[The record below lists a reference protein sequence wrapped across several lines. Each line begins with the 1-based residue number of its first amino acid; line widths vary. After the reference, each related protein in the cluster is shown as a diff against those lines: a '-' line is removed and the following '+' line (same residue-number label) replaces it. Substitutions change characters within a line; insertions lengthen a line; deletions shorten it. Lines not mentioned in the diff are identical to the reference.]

1 MNPPNDRDSNR
12 PGNTGD
18 RDNGRPGNRRND
30 RSGNRTPDQNR
41 RNTSSRPNT
50 PSRPNTHTRVQ
61 PARQVA
67 LDVLLAVRESD
78 AYANLLLPTRIA
90 RAGLDSADAG
100 LATELTYGTLRMQGF
115 YDRVI
120 AIAAGRPVEKIDPP
134 LLDVLRLGTH
144 QLLNTRVP
152 SHAAVN
158 ESVGLARTVGSRSG
172 TGFVNG
178 VLREIG
184 RHTVEEWRDEVAS
197 RAKNDDDRIA
207 ALSSHPV
214 WVVRALRRSLESEGR
229 VDELPALLEA
239 DNTAPRV
246 NLIALPGLVQG
257 PAEARPDRF
266 SPSGFTVG
274 GGDPQGLV
282 EESGGRIRVQ
292 DEGSQ
297 LAALALTRARPVVA
311 GERWL
316 DLCAGPGGKAA
327 LLAAEALAGGA
338 SLVANELVP
347 ARAELVR
354 RALAPVPLDVPVWEL
369 DGTVVGVEHP
379 EAFDR
384 ILLDAPCTG
393 LGALRRRP
401 EARWRKSPRDVAE
414 LTVLQAAL
422 LDSAVAALK
431 PGGLLAYV
439 TCSPHIAETR
449 GIVASALERHG
460 DVLEPQQTA
469 DAVQSFAAER
479 LDLAGDP
486 RDVQLWPHRHLTD
499 AMFIAL
505 LRKRSA

>member
-1 MNPPNDRDSNR
+1 
-12 PGNTGD
+12 
-18 RDNGRPGNRRND
+18 
-30 RSGNRTPDQNR
+30 
-41 RNTSSRPNT
+41 
-50 PSRPNTHTRVQ
+50 
-61 PARQVA
+61 VA
-67 LDVLLAVRESD
+67 LEVLQAVRESD

-90 RAGLDSADAG
+90 RAGLSPADAA

-115 YDRVI
+115 YDRVV
-120 AIAAGRPVEKIDPP
+120 AIAAGRPVDRIDPP

-144 QLLNTRVP
+144 QLLSMRVAP
-152 SHAAVN
+152 HAAVN
-158 ESVGLARTVGSRSG
+158 ESVGLARGVGSRSG

-178 VLREIG
+178 VLREVG
-184 RHTVEEWRDEVAS
+184 RHTVDEWRDEVAR
-197 RAKNDDDRIA
+197 RAKNDDDRLA
-207 ALSSHPV
+207 ALHSHPV
-214 WVVRALRRSLESEGR
+214 WVVRALRRSLENEGR
-229 VDELPALLEA
+229 GDELERLLGA

-246 NLIALPGLVQG
+246 NLIALPGLADK
-257 PAEARPDRF
+257 PENARPDRF
-266 SPSGFTVG
+266 SPPGFTAG
-274 GGDPQGLV
+274 GGDPQGIV
-282 EESGGRIRVQ
+282 EGADGRIRVQ

-297 LAALALTRARPVVA
+297 LAALALSRAQPVQP

-327 LLAAEALAGGA
+327 LLAAEAAAEGA
-338 SLVANELVP
+338 ELVANELVP

-354 RALAPVPLDVPVWEL
+354 RALAAVPLAVPVWEL
-369 DGTVVGVEHP
+369 DGTVVGREHP

-401 EARWRKSPRDVAE
+401 EARWRKTPRDVAE

-449 GIVASALERHG
+449 GVVADALKRHG
-460 DVLEPQQTA
+460 DALRAEDTA
-469 DAVQSFAAER
+469 AVVQDLAVER

-486 RDVQLWPHRHLTD
+486 TAVQLWPHRHVTD

-505 LRKRSA
+505 LRKR

>member
-1 MNPPNDRDSNR
+1 MSAQQ
-12 PGNTGD
+12 
-18 RDNGRPGNRRND
+18 RR
-30 RSGNRTPDQNR
+30 G
-41 RNTSSRPNT
+41 
-50 PSRPNTHTRVQ
+50 PSRPQHTAVQ
-61 PARQVA
+61 PARRVA
-67 LDVLLAVRESD
+67 LDVLTAVRESD

-90 RAGLDSADAG
+90 RAALSTADAA
-100 LATELTYGTLRMQGF
+100 LATELTYGTLRMQGY

-120 AIAAGRPVEKIDPP
+120 AIAAGRPVDRIDPP
-134 LLDVLRLGTH
+134 LLDVLRLGAH
-144 QLLNTRVP
+144 QLLSTRVAA
-152 SHAAVN
+152 HAAVN
-158 ESVGLARTVGSRSG
+158 ESVGLAREVGSRSG

-184 RHTVEEWRDEVAS
+184 RHTPEEWRDQVAS
-197 RAKNDDDRIA
+197 RAKNEDDRIA
-207 ALSSHPV
+207 ALASHPV
-214 WVVRALRRSLESEGR
+214 WVVRALRRSLEAEGR
-229 VDELPALLEA
+229 VEELEELLKA

-246 NLIALPGLVQG
+246 NLIALPGLASE
-257 PAEARPDRF
+257 PDDARPDRF
-266 SPSGFTVG
+266 SPPGFTVG

-297 LAALALTRARPVVA
+297 LAALALTRAQPVLE

-338 SLVANELVP
+338 TLVANELVP

-369 DGTVVGVEHP
+369 DGVVVGTEHP

-401 EARWRKSPRDVAE
+401 EARWRKTPRDVAE
-414 LTVLQAAL
+414 LTTLQTAL
-422 LDSAVAALK
+422 LDSAIAALK

-439 TCSPHIAETR
+439 TCSPHLGETR

-460 DVLEPQQTA
+460 DVLEQEATA
-469 DAVQSFAAER
+469 ETVQALANER

-486 RDVQLWPHRHLTD
+486 ATVQLWPHRHTTD

-505 LRKRSA
+505 LRKRAA